1 MEYLPAVEIEY
12 PKGEPVNAAIIWL
25 HGLGADGNDFAPIV
39 PQLDL
44 PAGLGVRFIFPHA
57 PSIPV
62 TINNGFVM
70 PAWYDIKRL
79 DVDRHVDTDQLKQS
93 ASWVHDL
100 IEREIE
106 RGVPSERIIVAGFSQ
121 GGAVSFEA
129 ALTYPKTLAGI
140 MALSTYFATGDSIE
154 INPIQNTIPIMI
166 GHGSL
171 DPVVAE
177 ALGSKSVVTLQNL
190 GFNPEYFV
198 YTMEHAVCP
207 QEIVDIGSWIGRTLG
222 AAPEAR

>member
-12 PKGEPVNAAIIWL
+12 PKGEPINAAIIWL

-39 PQLDL
+39 PQLAL
-44 PAGLGVRFIFPHA
+44 ATGLGVRFVFPHA

-70 PAWYDIKRL
+70 PAWYDIKQL
-79 DVDRHVDTDQLKQS
+79 DVDRHVDTDQLEQS
-93 ASWVHDL
+93 ACWVHDL
-100 IEREIE
+100 IDREIE

-140 MALSTYFATGDSIE
+140 MALSTYFATADSIE
-154 INPIQNTIPIMI
+154 INPIQNNMPIMI

-177 ALGSKSVVTLQNL
+177 ALGRKSVATLQNL

-207 QEIVDIGSWIGRTLG
+207 QEIVDIGAWISRTLG
-222 AAPEAR
+222 AAP

>member
-154 INPIQNTIPIMI
+154 INQIQNTIPIMI

-177 ALGSKSVVTLQNL
+177 ALGSKSVATLQNL

-207 QEIVDIGSWIGRTLG
+207 EEIVDIGSWIGRTLG
-222 AAPEAR
+222 AAPEAC

>member
-1 MEYLPAVEIEY
+1 
-12 PKGEPVNAAIIWL
+12 
-25 HGLGADGNDFAPIV
+25 V
-39 PQLDL
+39 PQLAL
-44 PAGLGVRFIFPHA
+44 ATGLGVRFVFPHA

-70 PAWYDIKRL
+70 PAWYDIKQL

-93 ASWVHDL
+93 ACWVHDL
-100 IEREIE
+100 IDREIE

-140 MALSTYFATGDSIE
+140 MALSTYFATADSIE
-154 INPIQNTIPIMI
+154 INPIQNSMPIMI

-177 ALGSKSVVTLQNL
+177 ALGRKSVATLQNL

-207 QEIVDIGSWIGRTLG
+207 QEIVDIGAWISRTLG
-222 AAPEAR
+222 AAP

>member
-154 INPIQNTIPIMI
+154 INQIQNTIPIMI

-177 ALGSKSVVTLQNL
+177 ALGSKSVATLQNL

-222 AAPEAR
+222 AAPEAC